1 MPILEE
7 FYQWLIEK
15 EGAIS
20 AYFTLYYGILGQGLF
35 DDDTIQLNLDKS
47 SEYQEWLNQPERTI
61 TFGESD
67 LTIPPEQLPGYQ
79 PPAPPEGTTTLTPPP
94 LPATAPEEQPTVL
107 WSIPAGTMEEA
118 PNGIIAWSDGSY
130 TEAFPAVDPTTG
142 QIILDEGGNP
152 QYRTVVEVDA
162 LAAKSKWDFQ
172 LRVPEEPQVFGDME
186 IISEGGY
193 DWAVIYDESEQ
204 PIGNP
209 QFIGRT
215 EDQGTSEYE
224 SALIDI
230 QQQQVDIQAGRLELD
245 IRRFEEMTPY
255 EAASIGLQRAQLE
268 LLMKPY
274 EQLTFAEQAQFD
286 FDERVFE
293 EEKRQ
298 WGLAFANLQEQQ
310 EFGKQQQAQE
320 FAQRQFEFGNL
331 SAFQESERE
340 LGLRGLGL
348 QERQVQADFQRRPM
362 DWLSAWQFS
371 NPTWAGQPR
380 GTPNPE
386 AQPFLPIPQG
396 GFPPPQLPQGVGS
409 TAGKASV

>member
-1 MPILEE
+1 MPPISNEEYQAFVAWAQEQTGWTGGILE
-7 FYQWLIEK
+7 QPTWPPNI
-15 EGAIS
+15 G
-20 AYFTLYYGILGQGLF
+20 GI
-35 DDDTIQLNLDKS
+35 IQNDPL
-47 SEYQEWLNQPERTI
+47 YQEWQTLQGGFPVGETMPI
-61 TFGESD
+61 TGGGPVPP
-67 LTIPPEQLPGYQ
+67 PPEQ
-79 PPAPPEGTTTLTPPP
+79 
-94 LPATAPEEQPTVL
+94 PTIL

-118 PNGIIAWSDGSY
+118 PNGIIAWTEPDGSIIY

-142 QIILDEGGNP
+142 QIILGENDTP
-152 QYRTVVEVDA
+152 QYRPVVEADA
-162 LAAKSKWDFQ
+162 LAAKAKWDFQ
-172 LRVPEEPQVFGDME
+172 LQVPEEPQVFGDME
-186 IISEGGY
+186 IFSEDGY
-193 DWAVIYDESEQ
+193 DWAIIYDESGQ

-255 EAASIGLQRAQLE
+255 EAASIGLQQAQLE

-310 EFGKQQQAQE
+310 EFGRQQQAQE

-396 GFPPPQLPQGVGS
+396 GFPPPQLPQGV
-409 TAGKASV
+409 V